1 LSGVLWAWGESWRH
15 EVGAQERRHW
25 SELARFT
32 VQHDLAT
39 ATSIL
44 EQGRRRWPEGP
55 ASARPAQWDQWMA
68 DITTLQPPEG
78 VAFGFVER
86 VTAAQWQEF
95 ERRQQDEGLKL
106 AKPAQSD
113 GMAERW
119 IVTRAPL
126 GKLDELGLG
135 TDLAASPIFRAAA
148 ERSMQTGTLAVSAT
162 LALPTDGC
170 QGRLLVLPVYRGFS
184 TPPTSEDLRA
194 ERLAGWIVASV
205 RLPDLLAPFTTKTQ
219 AAVELEVVESTAAL
233 TYSAD
238 HLRFGAGGQ
247 TWSISLPPMS
257 RAASALPWVLLA
269 AGLATTGAAVAI
281 PSRRRRLA
289 APAELRSRHPANATI
304 QAEIE
309 KFGRIAAD
317 IDQPIVITDA
327 QCAIVWVNAGF
338 TQLTGYTCQEVKG
351 WKPGAF
357 LQGPDTSP
365 STVNRMHIGIAER
378 RGFQVEVLNYAK
390 DGRRYWVDI
399 HCTPLRDADGEV
411 TGYVAIE
418 RNITDQRFE
427 SERLRSQEAFFHFI
441 FEHAPVGFSSHL
453 LELEGPI
460 IFNAELARI
469 TGLDIGPGST
479 AEDLQRRVHPDDIA
493 REAPLLAQFNAGR
506 INTYNIEKRYL
517 HPDGRATWVSM
528 TTRLFINPASGQ
540 KQAVTTLSDITAIK
554 EAEAEL
560 AQKEAFYRFIFE
572 HAPVGISWN
581 KPGDVSSYVVN
592 TEHIRITGV
601 SAERARQPKSFAQAT
616 HADDYPRQHEMTQ
629 RVRSGEIDHYS
640 LEKRFVHP
648 DGRIVWTAFSYNIFT
663 DPTTHQQQIVT
674 TLVDIT
680 SLKHAQE
687 AAAREQARFRLI
699 FESVPV
705 GITWM
710 IPGQEASTLIVNP
723 AYAQI
728 TGVPA
733 EQSLCNDVELPTTH
747 PDDVANQREMME
759 QLNSGAIDS
768 FTLEKRYQ
776 HPDGHTVWA
785 MLSLRRFRD
794 ALGNLQLL
802 ATLVDVSEQ
811 KRQAAELSAAI
822 SAAEELNFQLENAIG
837 HAQQSALEANLASQA
852 KSAFLATMSHEIRTP
867 MNGVIGMTSLLHE
880 TPLTATQ
887 RDYVDTIRTSGET
900 LLTIINDILD
910 YSKIE
915 SGKLE
920 LEHIPFNLREV
931 VESVLDLLAA
941 RATEKKL
948 DLLYRLDRNIPAL
961 VCGDCTRL
969 RQILV
974 NLIGNALKFT
984 EHGEVE
990 LTIDLGEKTPGSP
1003 LDPNEIPLRFGI
1015 RDTGIGISAEG
1026 MTRLFQSF
1034 SQVDASTTRKF
1045 GGTGLGLAISKRLAE
1060 LMGGTMW
1067 VESTIGQGSTFLFTI
1082 ATTRA
1087 PESPDGAAALLPA
1100 DARAKLAGKRI
1111 LIVDDN
1117 AAVRRQLS
1125 AFSEFIQL
1133 HSRVVSSAEEAIQ
1146 YVRQGVS
1153 FDVVLVDYQM
1163 PDTDGNA
1170 LSRAIRT
1177 LRPAEALPI
1186 ILMASLSHREAIDH
1200 SLYAATVTKPI
1211 KPLLLVEALVT
1222 ALGAP
1227 TKTNAD
1233 TPVKI
1238 DAAPAAP
1245 KTDIHLLLAEDNIVN
1260 QKVALNMLKRL
1271 GYRADVAGNGL
1282 EVLEATARQHYDI
1295 ILMDVQMPEMS
1306 GLEATLK
1313 LRERWPEGPDRPWV
1327 IALTANA
1334 MAEHRS
1340 ECMEVGM
1347 DDYLSKPIKIGELK
1361 DALERA
1367 KLPTR
1372 SS

>member
-1 LSGVLWAWGESWRH
+1 MSGVLWAWGESWRH

-106 AKPAQSD
+106 AKSAQSD
-113 GMAERW
+113 GTTEHW

-269 AGLATTGAAVAI
+269 AGLATTGGAI
-281 PSRRRRLA
+281 ALASPRRSPTA
-289 APAELRSRHPANATI
+289 GLRSRHPANADLL
-304 QAEIE
+304 AEVE
-309 KFGRIAAD
+309 KFGRIATN

-327 QCAIVWVNAGF
+327 QCTIVWANAGF

-365 STVNRMHIGIAER
+365 STVNRMHIGLAER

-469 TGLDIGPGST
+469 TGLDTGPGST

-493 REAPLLAQFNAGR
+493 REAPLLAQFSAGR

-517 HPDGRATWVSM
+517 HPDGRATWVAM

-616 HADDYPRQHEMTQ
+616 HPDDYPRQHEMTQ

-663 DPTTHQQQIVT
+663 DPTTRQQQIVT

-1200 SLYAATVTKPI
+1200 TLYAATVTKPI

-1233 TPVKI
+1233 APVKI

-1313 LRERWPEGPDRPWV
+1313 LRERWPEGPQRPWV

-1334 MAEHRS
+1334 MAEHRA

-1367 KLPTR
+1367 KLPSR
-1372 SS
+1372 AS

>member
-1 LSGVLWAWGESWRH
+1 MPSDQGDAPSPTVHRPWLNAFILGVGVSLSGVLWAWGESWRH

-106 AKPAQSD
+106 AKSAQSD
-113 GMAERW
+113 GTTEHW

-269 AGLATTGAAVAI
+269 AGLATTGGAI
-281 PSRRRRLA
+281 ALASPRRSPTA
-289 APAELRSRHPANATI
+289 GLRSRHPANADLL
-304 QAEIE
+304 AEVE
-309 KFGRIAAD
+309 KFGRIATD

-327 QCAIVWVNAGF
+327 QCTIVWANAGF

-493 REAPLLAQFNAGR
+493 REAPLLAQFSAGR

-517 HPDGRATWVSM
+517 HPDGRATWVAM

-601 SAERARQPKSFAQAT
+601 SAERARQSRSFAQAT
-616 HADDYPRQHEMTQ
+616 HPDDYPRQHEMTQ

-747 PDDVANQREMME
+747 PDDVDNQREMME

-1117 AAVRRQLS
+1117 AAVRRQVGSFAEFAQIVPRLVAS
-1125 AFSEFIQL
+1125 AD
-1133 HSRVVSSAEEAIQ
+1133 EALQ
-1146 YVRQGVS
+1146 FLRQGEP

-1177 LRPAEALPI
+1177 LRPAEVLPI
-1186 ILMASLSHREAIDH
+1186 VLMASLSHREAIDH
-1200 SLYAATVTKPI
+1200 TLYAATVTKPI

-1233 TPVKI
+1233 TPPSKSTPPPPPPRPTSTCFSPRTTSSTRRSPSTCSN
-1238 DAAPAAP
+1238 AS
-1245 KTDIHLLLAEDNIVN
+1245 
-1260 QKVALNMLKRL
+1260 
-1271 GYRADVAGNGL
+1271 
-1282 EVLEATARQHYDI
+1282 ATA
-1295 ILMDVQMPEMS
+1295 PTS
-1306 GLEATLK
+1306 PATASK
-1313 LRERWPEGPDRPWV
+1313 
-1327 IALTANA
+1327 
-1334 MAEHRS
+1334 S
-1340 ECMEVGM
+1340 
-1347 DDYLSKPIKIGELK
+1347 SKPL
-1361 DALERA
+1361 RA
-1367 KLPTR
+1367 STTT
-1372 SS
+1372 SSSWMCRCPR

>member
-1 LSGVLWAWGESWRH
+1 MSGVLWAWGESWRH

-55 ASARPAQWDQWMA
+55 ASARPAQWDQWTA

-106 AKPAQSD
+106 AKSAQSD

-269 AGLATTGAAVAI
+269 AGLATTGGAI
-281 PSRRRRLA
+281 ALASPRRSPTA
-289 APAELRSRHPANATI
+289 GLRSRHPANADLL
-304 QAEIE
+304 AEVE
-309 KFGRIAAD
+309 KFGRIATN

-327 QCAIVWVNAGF
+327 QCTIVWANAGF

-493 REAPLLAQFNAGR
+493 REAPLLAQFSAGR

-517 HPDGRATWVSM
+517 HPDGRATWVAM

-616 HADDYPRQHEMTQ
+616 HPDDYPRQHEMTQ
-629 RVRSGEIDHYS
+629 RVRRGEIDHYS

-663 DPTTHQQQIVT
+663 DPTTRQQQIVT

-1186 ILMASLSHREAIDH
+1186 VLMASLSHREAIDH

-1233 TPVKI
+1233 APVKI

-1313 LRERWPEGPDRPWV
+1313 LRERWPEGPQRPWV
-1327 IALTANA
+1327 VALTANA
-1334 MAEHRS
+1334 MAEHRA

-1367 KLPTR
+1367 KLPSR
-1372 SS
+1372 AS